1 MVDKPIFYDSD
12 VLICFLAINQ
22 GSVLKNI
29 FSKVI
34 IPEPVYNE
42 LINMAIY
49 QNIGQNL
56 NFLINY
62 GFVEIGELDFSSP
75 EGNTYNLIRRGFWTD
90 GNMIGR
96 GESAAMALAI
106 ENNGIVASNNL
117 SDVLEICE
125 YYEIPII
132 TTSMILAFCF
142 ELSLMVK
149 DDIEDIWK
157 EILTNT
163 KQIMPA
169 QTFKEYYNELFKK
182 DCQALLKGYDFKKH
196 YYSSKK

>member
-12 VLICFLAINQ
+12 VLICFLAINR

-56 NFLINY
+56 NFLIND

-125 YYEIPII
+125 DYEIPII

-169 QTFKEYYNELFKK
+169 QTFIEYYNELFKR
-182 DCQALLKGYDFKKH
+182 DCQVLLKGYDFKKH